1 VSAAVLAAFAEEI
14 GAEGPV
20 RVVGGRTRWDV
31 GGVAPDGVREV
42 RAPVGVVA
50 FSPAEMTVQ
59 VGAGTPLD
67 ELAAALAEHGQEC
80 ALAGPPGATVGGAV
94 VVGWNPLRRGRLGL
108 ARDALLQARVATAEG
123 RLVTAG
129 GPTVKNV
136 AGFDLCR
143 LLVGSLGTL
152 ASVGEVILRTRPV
165 PAAQR
170 WVRGAADPF
179 AVAAALYRPA
189 AVLWDGTTT
198 WVGLEGQTADV
209 AQQATVA
216 AGLGCGEEADGP
228 PSLPPHR
235 WSRTPA
241 SLRSLPDDPVLAGA
255 SFVAEVGVG
264 TVHTSVPP
272 PPAHPDPRVRAL
284 GERVKANLDP
294 TGRCNP
300 GRDPWSQEGR

>member
-1 VSAAVLAAFAEEI
+1 MSAVLDAFAEEI
-14 GAEGPV
+14 GTEGPV
-20 RVVGGRTRWDV
+20 RVVGGRTRWHV
-31 GGVAPDGVREV
+31 GGSAPDGVREV
-42 RAPVGVVA
+42 CAPSGVVA

-59 VGAGTPLD
+59 VGAGTPLE

-94 VVGWNPLRRGRLGL
+94 VVGWNPVRRGRLGL
-108 ARDALLQARVATAEG
+108 ARDALLQASVVTAEG

-152 ASVGEVILRTRPV
+152 ALLGEVILRTRPV
-165 PAAQR
+165 PPTWR
-170 WVRGAADPF
+170 WVCGAADPF

-198 WVGLEGQTADV
+198 WVRLEGQAADV
-209 AQQATVA
+209 AQQAVVA
-216 AGLGCGEEADGP
+216 AGLGCGDDADGP
-228 PSLPPHR
+228 PPLPPHR

-241 SLRSLPDDPVLAGA
+241 SLRSLPSDPALAGA

-264 TVHTSVPP
+264 TVHASVPP
-272 PPAHPDPRVRAL
+272 PPAHADPRVRAL
-284 GERVKANLDP
+284 GQRVKANLDP

>member
-1 VSAAVLAAFAEEI
+1 MSAPLNAFAEEI
-14 GAEGPV
+14 GPEGPV

-42 RAPVGVVA
+42 RAPGGVAA

-108 ARDALLQARVATAEG
+108 ARDALLQARIVTAEG
-123 RLVTAG
+123 RLVTTG

-165 PAAQR
+165 PPAGR
-170 WVRGAADPF
+170 WVCGEADPF

-198 WVGLEGQTADV
+198 WVRIEGQAADV
-209 AQQATVA
+209 AQQAAVA
-216 AGLGCGEEADGP
+216 AGLGCGEEADAP
-228 PSLPPHR
+228 PPLPPHR

-241 SLRSLPDDPVLAGA
+241 SLRSLLDDPALAGA

-264 TVHTSVPP
+264 TVHATVPP
-272 PPAHPDPRVRAL
+272 SPVHADPRVRAL